1 MNFRERGIM
10 KDFVLKGN
18 ICYSV
23 TPTELVT
30 VENAYVVCSDSKSHG
45 VFDVLPDEFAGYPV
59 IDYGDKLIIPGLI
72 DLHIHASQYSYR
84 GLGMDLELMDWLQKY
99 AFPEESKYAS
109 EDYAYKAYSIF
120 ASQMKK
126 SATTRACIFATRHRI
141 GTEILMELMEET
153 GLITYV
159 GKVNMDREAPDF
171 IREESAEYSAE
182 ETAKWIE
189 ESVERFVNTKPVIT
203 PRFVPSCTDELMGKL
218 GEIQKKYGVPVQ
230 SHVSENLGEIEFV
243 HALRPNNE
251 FYGDVYDEYGLFG
264 RDYENDKKVKTVMA
278 HCVWS
283 TDKEIE
289 LMKNNGVFVCH
300 CPASNM
306 NVSSG
311 IAPIR
316 TYLER
321 GLKVG
326 LGSDV
331 AGGQT
336 ESLFRTITDTIQ
348 VSKLRWRLV
357 DQALKPLTFEEA
369 FYMATKGG
377 GEFFGK
383 VGSFEEGYEFDAVV
397 LDDSCAPHPQKLS
410 LMQRLERAAYL
421 SVDLSGVCGK
431 FVAGKQI
438 I

>member
-1 MNFRERGIM
+1 M

-30 VENAYVVCSDSKSHG
+30 KENAYVVCKDGKSCG
-45 VFDVLPDEFAGYPV
+45 VFDELGDEYKELPV

-109 EDYAYKAYSIF
+109 EDYARKAYSIF
-120 ASQMKK
+120 AQQMKK
-126 SATTRACIFATRHRI
+126 SATTRGCIFATRHRI
-141 GTEILMELMEET
+141 GTEILMELMEDT
-153 GLITYV
+153 GMITYV
-159 GKVNMDREAPDF
+159 GKVNMDREAPDS
-171 IREESAEYSAE
+171 IREESAQYSAE
-182 ETAKWIE
+182 ETSRWIE
-189 ESVERFVNTKPVIT
+189 ESRERFTNTMPIIT
-203 PRFVPSCTDELMGKL
+203 PRFVPSCTDELMAELGK
-218 GEIQKKYGVPVQ
+218 IQKKYDVPVQ

-243 HALRPNNE
+243 HQLRPNNE
-251 FYGDVYDEYGLFG
+251 FYGAVYDEYGMFG
-264 RDYENDKKVKTVMA
+264 RDYENNREVKTVMA

-306 NVSSG
+306 NVASG

-316 TYLER
+316 TYLDR

-357 DQALKPLTFEEA
+357 DQALKPITFEEA

-397 LDDSCAPHPQKLS
+397 LDDSNAPHPQELS
-410 LMQRLERAAYL
+410 IIQRLERAAYL
-421 SVDLSGVCGK
+421 AVDLTGVKGK
-431 FVAGKQI
+431 FVAGRQVL
-438 I
+438 

>member
-1 MNFRERGIM
+1 M

-18 ICYSV
+18 ICYSQSSSQ
-23 TPTELVT
+23 LVT
-30 VENAYVVCSDSKSHG
+30 KENAYAVCVGGVSRG
-45 VFDVLPDEFAGYPV
+45 VFDELPEEYKNLPL
-59 IDYGDKLIIPGLI
+59 IDYSDKLVIPGLI
-72 DLHIHASQYSYR
+72 DLHVHASQYSYR
-84 GLGMDLELMDWLQKY
+84 GLGMDLELLDWLDKY

-109 EDYAYKAYSIF
+109 EEYAYKAYSIF
-120 ASQMKK
+120 AQQMKK
-126 SATTRACIFATRHRI
+126 SATTRACIFATCHRI
-141 GTEILMELMEET
+141 GTEILMELMENS

-159 GKVNMDREAPDF
+159 GKLNMDREAPDTL
-171 IREESAEYSAE
+171 REKDAEYSAE
-182 ETAKWIE
+182 ETARWIE
-189 ESVERFVNTKPVIT
+189 ESRERFNKSKPIIT
-203 PRFVPSCTDELMGKL
+203 PRFVPSCTDELMEKL

-230 SHVSENLGEIEFV
+230 SHVSENLSEIEFV
-243 HALRPNNE
+243 HALRPENE
-251 FYGDVYDEYGLFG
+251 FYGDVYDQYGLFG
-264 RDYENDKKVKTVMA
+264 RDYENDKEVRTVMS
-278 HCVWS
+278 HCIWS
-283 TDKEIE
+283 CDKEIE

-306 NVSSG
+306 NVASG

-316 TYLER
+316 HYLDK

-357 DQALKPLTFEEA
+357 DQNLKPLTFEEA

-383 VGSFEEGYEFDAVV
+383 VGSFEEGYEFDAVI
-397 LDDSCAPHPQKLS
+397 LDDSCAPHPQELNV
-410 LMQRLERAAYL
+410 MQRLERAAYL
-421 SVDLSGVCGK
+421 AVDLTGVVGK
-431 FVAGKQI
+431 FVAGEQI

>member
-1 MNFRERGIM
+1 M

-18 ICYSV
+18 ICYSRSSAEIV
-23 TPTELVT
+23 TKEDAYLV
-30 VENAYVVCSDSKSHG
+30 CKDGRSCG
-45 VFDVLPDEFAGYPV
+45 VFDELPEEYRSLPLV
-59 IDYGDKLIIPGLI
+59 DYGDKLIIPGLI
-72 DLHIHASQYSYR
+72 DLHVHASQYSYR

-109 EDYAYKAYSIF
+109 EKYAKKAYSIF
-120 ASQMKK
+120 ASRMKK

-159 GKVNMDREAPDF
+159 GKVNMDREAPDT
-171 IREESAEYSAE
+171 IREVSAEYSAE

-189 ESVERFVNTKPVIT
+189 ESMEQFKNTMPIIT
-203 PRFVPSCTDELMGKL
+203 PRFVPSCTDELMEKL
-218 GEIQKKYGVPVQ
+218 GEIQKKYGVAVQ
-230 SHVSENLGEIEFV
+230 SHISENLGEIAFV
-243 HALRPNNE
+243 HELRPNNE

-264 RDYENDKKVKTVMA
+264 KDYENDREVKTVMS

-283 TDKEIE
+283 TEKEIE

-306 NVSSG
+306 NVASG

-316 TYLER
+316 TYLDR
-321 GLKVG
+321 NLKVG

-336 ESLFRTITDTIQ
+336 ESMFRAITDAIQ

-357 DQALKPLTFEEA
+357 DQSLKPITFEEA

-397 LDDSCAPHPQKLS
+397 LDDTVLSHPQS
-410 LMQRLERAAYL
+410 LNLAERMERAVYL
-421 SVDLSGVCGK
+421 GLDEKNIVAK
-431 FVAGKQI
+431 IVAGRQVL
-438 I
+438 

>member
-1 MNFRERGIM
+1 M

-30 VENAYVVCSDSKSHG
+30 KENAYVVCKDGKSCG
-45 VFDVLPDEFAGYPV
+45 VFDELGDEYKELPV

-109 EDYAYKAYSIF
+109 EDYARKAYSIF
-120 ASQMKK
+120 AQQMKK
-126 SATTRACIFATRHRI
+126 SATTRGCIFATRHRI
-141 GTEILMELMEET
+141 GTEILMELMEDT
-153 GLITYV
+153 GMITYV
-159 GKVNMDREAPDF
+159 GKVNMDREAPDS
-171 IREESAEYSAE
+171 IREESAQYSAE
-182 ETAKWIE
+182 ETSRWIE
-189 ESVERFVNTKPVIT
+189 ESRERFTNTMPIIT
-203 PRFVPSCTDELMGKL
+203 PRFVPSCTDELMAELGK
-218 GEIQKKYGVPVQ
+218 IQKKYDVPVQ

-243 HALRPNNE
+243 HQLRPNNE
-251 FYGDVYDEYGLFG
+251 FYGDVYDEYGIFG
-264 RDYENDKKVKTVMA
+264 RDYENNREVKTVMA

-306 NVSSG
+306 NVASG

-316 TYLER
+316 TYLDR

-357 DQALKPLTFEEA
+357 DQALKPITFEEA

-397 LDDSCAPHPQKLS
+397 LDDSNAPHPQELS
-410 LMQRLERAAYL
+410 IIQRLERAAYL
-421 SVDLSGVCGK
+421 AVDLTGVKGK
-431 FVAGKQI
+431 FVAGRQVL
-438 I
+438 

>member
-1 MNFRERGIM
+1 M

-30 VENAYVVCSDSKSHG
+30 MENAYVVCKDGKSCG
-45 VFDVLPDEFAGYPV
+45 VFEKLEGEYKGFPV

-99 AFPEESKYAS
+99 AFPEEAKYAC
-109 EDYAYKAYSIF
+109 EEYAYKAYSIF
-120 ASQMKK
+120 AQQMKK

-159 GKVNMDREAPDF
+159 GKVNMDREAPD
-171 IREESAEYSAE
+171 IVREESAQYSAS
-182 ETAKWIE
+182 ETSRWIE
-189 ESVERFVNTKPVIT
+189 ETRDRFTDTKPIIT
-203 PRFVPSCTDELMGKL
+203 PRFVPSCTDELMAELGK
-218 GEIQKKYGVPVQ
+218 IQTKYGVAVQ

-243 HALRPNNE
+243 HQLRPENE

-264 RDYENDKKVKTVMA
+264 KDYENDREVKTVMA

-283 TDKEIE
+283 SDKEIE

-306 NVSSG
+306 NVASG
-311 IAPIR
+311 IAPVR
-316 TYLER
+316 TYLDR

-336 ESLFRTITDTIQ
+336 ESLLRTITDTIQ

-357 DQALKPLTFEEA
+357 DQTLKPITFEEA

-383 VGSFEEGYEFDAVV
+383 VGSFEEGFEFDAVV
-397 LDDSCAPHPQKLS
+397 LDDSNAPHPQELS
-410 LMQRLERAAYL
+410 IIQRLERAAYL
-421 SVDLSGVCGK
+421 AVDLTGVKGK
-431 FVAGKQI
+431 FVAGRQI
-438 I
+438 L

>member
-1 MNFRERGIM
+1 M
-10 KDFVLKGN
+10 KNFVLKGN
-18 ICYSV
+18 ICYS
-23 TPTELVT
+23 TSPTELVT
-30 VENAYVVCSDSKSHG
+30 REGAYAVCKDGKSCG
-45 VFDVLPDEFAGYPV
+45 VFDELPEEYKELPLVDC
-59 IDYGDKLIIPGLI
+59 GDKLVIPGLI
-72 DLHIHASQYSYR
+72 DLHIHASQYTYR
-84 GLGMDLELMDWLQKY
+84 GLGMDLELLDWLQKY

-109 EDYAYKAYSIF
+109 TDYAVKAYSIF
-120 ASQMKK
+120 AEQMKK
-126 SATTRACIFATRHRI
+126 SATTRGCIFATCHRI
-141 GTEILMELMEET
+141 GTEILMELMEES

-159 GKVNMDREAPDF
+159 GKINMDREAPDF
-171 IREESAEYSAE
+171 IREKSAEYSAE
-182 ETAKWIE
+182 ETALWIE
-189 ESVERFVNTKPVIT
+189 ESSEKFVNTKPIIT
-203 PRFVPSCTDELMGKL
+203 PRFVPSCTDELMAEL
-218 GEIQKKYGVPVQ
+218 GRIQKKYGVPVQ
-230 SHVSENLGEIEFV
+230 SHVSENLSEIEFV
-243 HALRPNNE
+243 HALRPDNE

-264 RDYENDKKVKTVMA
+264 RDYENGRDVKTVMS
-278 HCVWS
+278 HCIWS

-306 NVSSG
+306 NVASG

-316 TYLER
+316 DYLDK

-357 DQALKPLTFEEA
+357 DQSLKPITFEEA

-397 LDDSCAPHPQKLS
+397 LDDSCAPHPQELS
-410 LMQRLERAAYL
+410 VMQRLERAAYL
-421 SVDLSGVCGK
+421 AVDLTGITDK
-431 FVAGKQI
+431 FVAGKRI

>member
-1 MNFRERGIM
+1 M

-18 ICYSV
+18 ICYSINSS
-23 TPTELVT
+23 ELVT
-30 VENAYVVCSDSKSHG
+30 TENAYVVCKNGKSCG
-45 VFDVLPDEFAGYPV
+45 VFEALPEEYADLPLM
-59 IDYGDKLIIPGLI
+59 DYSDKLIIPGLI
-72 DLHIHASQYSYR
+72 DLHIHASQYPYR
-84 GLGMDLELMDWLQKY
+84 GLGMDLELLEWLQKY

-109 EDYAYKAYSIF
+109 TEYAYKAYSIF

-126 SATTRACIFATRHRI
+126 SATTRGCIFATCHRI

-159 GKVNMDREAPDF
+159 GKLNMDREAPDTL
-171 IREESAEYSAE
+171 REKDAAYSAE
-182 ETAKWIE
+182 ETSKWIE
-189 ESVERFVNTKPVIT
+189 ESRERFVNTKPIIT
-203 PRFVPSCTDELMGKL
+203 PRFVPSCTDELMEELGK
-218 GEIQKKYGVPVQ
+218 IQKKYDVPVQ
-230 SHVSENLGEIEFV
+230 SHISENLGEIEFV
-243 HALRPNNE
+243 HSLRPNNE
-251 FYGDVYDEYGLFG
+251 FYGDIYNEYGLFG
-264 RDYENDKKVKTVMA
+264 KDYENDKEVKTVMS
-278 HCVWS
+278 HCIWS
-283 TDKEIE
+283 IDKEIE

-306 NVSSG
+306 NVASG
-311 IAPIR
+311 IAPMR

-336 ESLFRTITDTIQ
+336 ESLFRAITDAIQ

-357 DQALKPLTFEEA
+357 DQSLKPITFEEA
-369 FYMATKGG
+369 FFMATKGG

-397 LDDSCAPHPQKLS
+397 LDDSIAPHPQPLS
-410 LMQRLERAAYL
+410 VIQRLERAAYL
-421 SVDLSGVCGK
+421 SVDLSGVVGK
-431 FVAGKQI
+431 FVAGRQI

>member
-1 MNFRERGIM
+1 M

-18 ICYSV
+18 ICYS
-23 TPTELVT
+23 ESSSKLVT
-30 VENAYVVCSDSKSHG
+30 KENAYAVCVDGKSCG
-45 VFDVLPDEFAGYPV
+45 VFDELPQEYNNLPI
-59 IDYGDKLIIPGLI
+59 IDYGDKLIIPGLV
-72 DLHIHASQYSYR
+72 DLHVHASQYSYR

-109 EDYAYKAYSIF
+109 QDYARKAYSIF
-120 ASQMKK
+120 AQQMKK
-126 SATTRACIFATRHRI
+126 SATTRACIFATQHRI

-159 GKVNMDREAPDF
+159 GKLNMDREAPDF
-171 IREESAEYSAE
+171 LREKSAAYSEAE
-182 ETAKWIE
+182 TEKWIE
-189 ESVERFVNTKPVIT
+189 ESTERFVNTKPIIT
-203 PRFVPSCTDELMGKL
+203 PRFVPSCTDELMERL
-218 GEIQKKYGVPVQ
+218 GRIQKKYGVPVQ

-243 HALRPNNE
+243 HSLHPDNE
-251 FYGDVYDEYGLFG
+251 FYGEIYDDYGLFG
-264 RDYENDKKVKTVMA
+264 RDYENQKDVKTVMS
-278 HCVWS
+278 HCIWS
-283 TDKEIE
+283 VDKEIE

-306 NVSSG
+306 NVASG

-331 AGGQT
+331 AGGQC
-336 ESLFRTITDTIQ
+336 ESLFRAITDTIQ

-357 DQALKPLTFEEA
+357 DQSLAPITFEEA

-397 LDDSCAPHPQKLS
+397 LDDSNAPHPQPLNVI
-410 LMQRLERAAYL
+410 QRLERAAYL
-421 SVDLSGVCGK
+421 SVDLTGIKGK
-431 FVAGKQI
+431 FVAGRQI